1 MWIEL
6 YIRIGVNAETIVWRV
21 RSPLCAQVY
30 FREQRVPESFTR
42 TALLLSLRWG
52 ADGRVGQPEGRRHWW
67 VSSFSTYALS
77 TQQCWAAVFQIHSD
91 CVNYQRFV
99 YFLICVFHQGLWW
112 SLIQTPSSSQ
122 VSDSGYNGWGEC
134 YSSKCEQ
141 QHLHF
146 TLHIYA
152 VYPKPVWIVTVHKYT
167 FREMYRL

>member
-67 VSSFSTYALS
+67 VSSFSTYCMLFLHNSAELRFFRSTPIVSIIRGLCIFWYVSSIRVSGDPLS
-77 TQQCWAAVFQIHSD
+77 KLPVPHKLAILATMDEVSVILLNVSSNTFTSLYTYTQ
-91 CVNYQRFV
+91 YT
-99 YFLICVFHQGLWW
+99 L
-112 SLIQTPSSSQ
+112 SQ
-122 VSDSGYNGWGEC
+122 FG
-134 YSSKCEQ
+134 
-141 QHLHF
+141 
-146 TLHIYA
+146 
-152 VYPKPVWIVTVHKYT
+152 
-167 FREMYRL
+167 